1 MKNPMT
7 NKLAGGLSKLSQ
19 AASAR
24 KDSVSGTVV
33 LVKPSDCFEEDNPRT
48 DFDQNLIESLAE
60 DFLNPDIGQ
69 EEAIQLYPADKD
81 GKHRVQHGAT
91 RLRAGLIAEKKNP
104 SFRLKGIIDESLV
117 KKDELEN
124 FLNRGMNN
132 IKRDN
137 MTLRD
142 RANFIGNFIDKAKA
156 SGKSVTQAEIAKRLG
171 LKGGATYVSRLLKLR
186 DMTPEMDKVYQSGNI
201 DDIEALSTLA
211 EIQKDNPELFNTL
224 IELPDLDRAT
234 IRKAKK
240 TGKVG
245 EVETDKQLV
254 TTSSESASGATAE
267 TLRTAPET
275 QPGADES
282 VETIPFVDYLFQTG
296 QVNILVKKVEN
307 GFVGALETIFEHGI
321 NEAGTFEASPVWT
334 TENEA
339 ISYAKSLVGPWVEK
353 VSAAKDELNVEELQD
368 LTGYLN
374 TLNPAEN
381 DQDGNSPK
389 PAPASD
395 NAPARNKKNPV
406 KQLTL
411 FGLVNGEEC
420 ILLTQVTNEVLTE
433 QGDTTG
439 FVYVQVGGEIKI
451 AKVEDFQLTGASYR
465 A

>member
-69 EEAIQLYPADKD
+69 EEAIQLYPADKE

-91 RLRAGLIAEKKNP
+91 RHRAGLIAEKKNP

-186 DMTPEMDKVYQSGNI
+186 DMTPEMDKVYRSGNI

-211 EIQKDNPELFNTL
+211 EIQKDNPELFISL

-245 EVETDKQLV
+245 EVDKQPV
-254 TTSSESASGATAE
+254 TTSSETASGANAE
-267 TLRTAPET
+267 MLRTAPEAHT
-275 QPGADES
+275 GADES
-282 VETIPFVDYLFQTG
+282 VDTIPFVDYLFQTG
-296 QVNILVKKVEN
+296 QVNILIKKVEN

-321 NEAGTFEASPVWT
+321 NEAGTFEASPVWAS
-334 TENEA
+334 ENEA
-339 ISYAKSLVGPWVEK
+339 ITYAKSLVSPWVEK
-353 VSAAKDELNVEELQD
+353 VSTAKDELNVEEVQD

-374 TLNPAEN
+374 TFKPSVTE
-381 DQDGNSPK
+381 QDGNSPK
-389 PAPASD
+389 PAPVSD
-395 NAPARNKKNPV
+395 TAPARNKKNPV

>member
-33 LVKPSDCFEEDNPRT
+33 LVKPSDCYEEDNPRT
-48 DFDQNLIESLAE
+48 DFDQNLIDSYAE
-60 DFLNPDIGQ
+60 DFLNPEIGQ

-91 RLRAGLIAEKKNP
+91 RLRAGLLAEKKNP
-104 SFRLKGIIDESLV
+104 AFRLKAIIDDGLS

-142 RANFIGNFIDKAKA
+142 RANFIGNYMDKAKEN
-156 SGKSVTQAEIAKRLG
+156 GKSVTQGEIAKRLG
-171 LKGGATYVSRLLKLR
+171 LKGGASYVSRLLKLR
-186 DMTPEMDKVYQSGNI
+186 DMTPEMDKVYQSGSI
-201 DDIEALSTLA
+201 DDIEALATLA
-211 EIQKDNPELFNTL
+211 ELQKDNPELFNSL
-224 IELPDLDRAT
+224 IALPDLDRAT
-234 IRKAKK
+234 IRRAKK

-245 EVETDKQLV
+245 EAETVNQQEM
-254 TTSSESASGATAE
+254 TSSDTASGDKAGAP
-267 TLRTAPET
+267 RTAPET
-275 QPGADES
+275 QSGADES

-296 QVNILVKKVEN
+296 QVNILIKKVEN
-307 GFVGALETIFEHGI
+307 GFVGALETLFEHGI
-321 NEAGTFEASPVWT
+321 NEAGTFEASPVWA

-339 ISYAKSLVGPWVEK
+339 ISYAKTLVAPWIEK
-353 VSAAKDELNVEELQD
+353 VSAAKDELNVEEVQD

-381 DQDGNSPK
+381 DLDGNSPK
-389 PAPASD
+389 PAPAPN
-395 NAPARNKKNPV
+395 NALARSKKNPV

-433 QGDTTG
+433 QGDTAG

-451 AKVEDFQLTGASYR
+451 AKVEDFVITGASYR